1 MIDFPKDPRGAELLK
16 LIERL
21 KYERHVSATIDEIIQ
36 AAFDDIVTKMLS
48 SSFRDLTQFQRTR
61 AEQLFRELNR
71 VIDQGYAN
79 VSRSLLAEMK
89 GYARLEAN
97 VARQTVETMLGDLS
111 ISLGPSLPKAY
122 LQSIAKLPIQG
133 LNIGDWFD
141 GQANTMTRET
151 RRIIQQGLVE
161 GKPTAEI
168 SRRILAPAR
177 QEGAVLS
184 RRAKNEA
191 RMISRTTVNAVQND
205 AARASNESLPR
216 SVSDSYEFMAVMDS
230 RTSDECRDANGR
242 VFSYDDPKAIY
253 PPLHINCRSTTRA
266 LIRGIDVTIAD
277 QKGPITMR
285 GFDSWLKDQTVT
297 DQNDLLGASIAN
309 RWRSGTLKLADAL
322 DADTRT
328 LTLDQLRERL
338 NVGAGAGV

>member
-1 MIDFPKDPRGAELLK
+1 M
-16 LIERL
+16 
-21 KYERHVSATIDEIIQ
+21 YERHVSAEMDAILQ
-36 AAFDDIVTKMLS
+36 AAFDDVVTKMVS
-48 SSFRDLTQFQRTR
+48 PSFRNLTQFQKTR

-79 VSRSLLAEMK
+79 VSKSLLAEMK
-89 GYARLEAN
+89 GYARLEAD
-97 VARQTVETMLGDLS
+97 VARQTVTTMLGDVS

-184 RRAKNEA
+184 RRAKREA
-191 RMISRTTVNAVQND
+191 SIISRTTVNAVQND

-216 SVSDSYEFMAVMDS
+216 SVSDSYEYMAVMDS
-230 RTSDECRDANGR
+230 RVSDICSELNGR
-242 VFSYDDPKAIY
+242 VYEYDDPKAIY
-253 PPLHINCRSTTRA
+253 PPQHPNCRSTTRP
-266 LIRGIDVTIAD
+266 LIKGIDQTITD
-277 QKGPITMR
+277 QRGPITMR

-297 DQNDLLGASIAN
+297 DQNDLLGSRADA
-309 RWRSGTLKLADAL
+309 WRSGSMKLADVIG
-322 DADTRT
+322 ADTRT
-328 LTLDQLRERL
+328 LTLEQLRERL
-338 NVGAGAGV
+338 NVGITVST